1 MIQSCNYL
9 KYFGMRKYLVGFF
22 YSLPVQLLL
31 LHFRRYQVLLIFWY
45 ILFATVSGHFLESYG
60 ANSLYLAP
68 EYLTNVNALSMAMV
82 GFSVGVFIMSW
93 NIATFILHTKHIKFL
108 ATTAQPFLKFCI
120 NNAVLPL
127 FFLVFYFVYAIEYD
141 SNLELLST
149 LDIIVLLSGFMG
161 GFILCVFIACAYFFS
176 ADKNIYRSVGNVIIS
191 ANKKYERVI
200 RRKPLPVQKAE
211 IRVDWF
217 LSAQFGLRKPRDVR
231 HYGQEFLDSIFKR
244 HHFVAVVAILLSFL
258 FLLLIGLFSDNKI
271 FQIPAAA
278 SITVFFAVLIGVSAA
293 ISLFLGNWSIPALV
307 AFCLIINFLY
317 KENIIDPR
325 NKAYGLNYNNKNERP
340 VYDRGTLMQMVS
352 SKNIEADKN
361 VFLKMLDNWK
371 SKQTSDKPVLFIINT
386 SGGGIRSATF
396 TVNVLQKLDSITNG
410 QLMPHTFLIN
420 GASGGS
426 LGAAYFRELYLQ
438 QLNDNK
444 INLQNRA
451 YAKNISRDLLNPLFS
466 SLISR
471 DLTGPVR
478 TFEING
484 YTYIRDRGYAF
495 EQKLNDNTKGV
506 LNKKIGDYKLAEEEA
521 MIPLMFFNS
530 VITRDGREM
539 VISTHPARF
548 LMQPLVDSVHI
559 TSIEPDAVDFT
570 SFFQK
575 QDPLNLCL
583 LSALRMTATF
593 PYVLPNVWLPTN
605 PVIDVMDSGIRD
617 NFGQQTSLRFIEY
630 FKEWLQQNTSK
641 VILIQL
647 RDRQISDWERLYE
660 PGSFLSPLTKPIFL
674 LQNNWYRLQDYQQT
688 NELDYF
694 SEAFGP
700 QFYKVSFQYVP
711 SHANANA
718 ALSFHLTASEKKDI
732 EAALNESSNLKSFQQ
747 VIDLMK

>member
-1 MIQSCNYL
+1 M
-9 KYFGMRKYLVGFF
+9 KKYLVGFF

-31 LHFRRYQVLLIFWY
+31 LHFRRYQVLLVVWY

-68 EYLTNVNALSMAMV
+68 EYLTHVNALSMAMV

-93 NIATFILHTKHIKFL
+93 NIATFILHSKHIKFL

-127 FFLVFYFVYAIEYD
+127 LFLIFYFVYAIEYD
-141 SNLELLST
+141 SNLELINT
-149 LDIIVLLSGFMG
+149 LDIIAMLSGFIG
-161 GFILCVFIACAYFFS
+161 GFILSVVIAFAYFFS
-176 ADKNIYRSVGNVIIS
+176 ADKNIYRRLGNIIIS
-191 ANKKYERVI
+191 ANKKYESVI
-200 RRKPLPVQKAE
+200 RRQQLPVQKAD

-217 LSAQFGLRKPRDVR
+217 LSAQLGLRKPRDVR
-231 HYGQEFLDSIFKR
+231 HYSQEFLDSIFKR
-244 HHFVAVVAILLSFL
+244 HHFAAVVAILLSFL

-278 SITVFFAVLIGVSAA
+278 SITVFFAVLIGVAAA
-293 ISLFLGNWSIPALV
+293 ISLFLGNWSIPVLV
-307 AFCLIINFLY
+307 VFCLIINFLY
-317 KENIIDPR
+317 QHNIIDPR

-352 SKNIEADKN
+352 SKNIENDKN
-361 VFLKMLDNWK
+361 VFLKMLQNWK
-371 SKQTSDKPVLFIINT
+371 SKQNTDKPVLIIINT

-396 TVNVLQKLDSITNG
+396 TLNVLQKLDSVTNG
-410 QLMPHTFLIN
+410 ELMPHTFLMN

-438 QLNDNK
+438 KLNDDK
-444 INLQNRA
+444 IHLQNRA

-471 DLTGPVR
+471 DLTGPAR

-506 LNKKIGDYKLAEEEA
+506 LNKKIGDYRQAEEQA

-548 LMQPLVDSVHI
+548 LMQPLIDSVHM
-559 TSIEPDAVDFT
+559 TPLEPDAIDFT
-570 SFFQK
+570 SFFHK
-575 QDPLNLCL
+575 QGPLNLSL
-583 LSALRMTATF
+583 LSALRMNATF
-593 PYVLPNVWLPTN
+593 PYVLPNVWLPTD
-605 PVIDVMDSGIRD
+605 PVIDVMDSGLRD
-617 NFGQQTSLRFIEY
+617 NFGQQTSLRFVEY
-630 FKEWLQQNTSK
+630 FKEWLRENTSK
-641 VILIQL
+641 VVLVQI
-647 RDRQISDWERLYE
+647 RDRQISDWERPYE
-660 PGSFLSPLTKPIFL
+660 PDGFLSPLTKPIFL
-674 LQNNWYRLQDYQQT
+674 LQNNWYKLQDFQQAS
-688 NELDYF
+688 ELDFF
-694 SEAFGP
+694 SEGFGP

-718 ALSFHLTASEKKDI
+718 ALSFHLTASEKIDI
-732 EAALNESSNLKSFQQ
+732 EAALNEPSNRKSFQQ
-747 VIDLMK
+747 ARDLMK